1 LLLLKNCCS
10 NETQAC
16 ALFQSLHFHIFEN
29 EMPHSGCRT
38 LLTGEGVSKNFSR
51 AQLTPIGEVMR
62 TNILKAGAAV
72 AALLVA
78 APAIAA
84 DAIEAPPEPPVSDVV
99 DYAPAS
105 TWSGIYGGASLGYT
119 WGKFDSSAGDVD
131 ADGISGLGFVGV
143 NQQTGNIV
151 YGVEGDL
158 GYSDAK
164 ESIGGAEAKQG
175 LFGSAR
181 ARLGYAFDP
190 FMLYGTA
197 GVAATQAKVSD
208 AVGEDKNTHLG
219 WTVGVGGEALVT
231 ENVFTRIEYRYS
243 DYGAKD
249 YNTGAGGTAISS
261 GFSDHSVR
269 AGIGLKF

>member
-1 LLLLKNCCS
+1 
-10 NETQAC
+10 
-16 ALFQSLHFHIFEN
+16 
-29 EMPHSGCRT
+29 
-38 LLTGEGVSKNFSR
+38 
-51 AQLTPIGEVMR
+51 MR
-62 TNILKAGAAV
+62 TNFLKAGAAV
-72 AALLVA
+72 AALLIA

-84 DAIEAPPEPPVSDVV
+84 DAIETPPEPPVSNYVEA
-99 DYAPAS
+99 APEN
-105 TWSGIYGGASLGYT
+105 TWSGIYGGGSLGYS
-119 WGKFDSSAGDVD
+119 WGKFDTSGGDVD
-131 ADGISGLGFVGV
+131 AKGLSGLGFVGV
-143 NQQTGNIV
+143 NGQSGSIV

-158 GYSDAK
+158 GYTDAK
-164 ESIGGAEAKQG
+164 ESIGVGAEIKQG

-208 AVGEDKNTHLG
+208 TIGSDKNTHLG

-231 ENVFTRIEYRYS
+231 ENIFTRVEYRYS
-243 DYGAKD
+243 DYGSKD
-249 YNTGAGGTAISS
+249 YNTGVGGTSVSS